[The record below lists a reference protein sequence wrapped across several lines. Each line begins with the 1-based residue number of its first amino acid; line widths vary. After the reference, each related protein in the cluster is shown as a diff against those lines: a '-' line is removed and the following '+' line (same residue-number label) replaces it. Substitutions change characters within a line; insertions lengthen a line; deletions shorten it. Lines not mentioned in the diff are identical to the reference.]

1 MDAPVKPPLGRRAR
15 KALETRHR
23 VLDAAEALFTRDG
36 YSTTTM
42 TAVAEQAD
50 VAVQTLYA
58 VFGNKRAI
66 LTELIDAR
74 VVGDDHAG
82 SLPSREDWRAMER
95 EPDPHRQLALFAQ
108 IATRIATR
116 SAAIN
121 EIMAQAAGADPEIAA
136 IYQQQRQSRYTDQ
149 RRIARSLARKGA
161 LREGL
166 TETRAADIIWAIATT
181 RTYRALV
188 DERQWT
194 SDQYEHWLKDLLARA
209 LLTERTAA
217 PREREPS
224 RAKPSE
230 PHNTRH

>member
-1 MDAPVKPPLGRRAR
+1 MTTPVKPPLGRRAR
-15 KALETRHR
+15 KALETRRR

-36 YSTTTM
+36 YAATTM
-42 TAVAEQAD
+42 IEIAEDAD

-74 VVGDDHAG
+74 VVEDGHAA
-82 SLPSREDWRAMER
+82 SLPDRADWRAMER
-95 EPDPHRQLALFAQ
+95 EPDPHRQLALFAE
-108 IATRIATR
+108 IATRIGNR

-136 IYQQQRQSRYTDQ
+136 IYQQQRHSRYRDE
-149 RRIARSLARKGA
+149 RRVARSLARKGA

-166 TETRAADIIWAIATT
+166 SETQAADIIWAIGTT

-188 DERQWT
+188 YERRWPT
-194 SDQYEHWLKDLLARA
+194 DQYECWLKDLLTRT
-209 LLTERTAA
+209 LLA
-217 PREREPS
+217 EP
-224 RAKPSE
+224 AG
-230 PHNTRH
+230 T

>member
-1 MDAPVKPPLGRRAR
+1 MDAPVNPPLGRRAR
-15 KALETRHR
+15 KALETRRR

-36 YSTTTM
+36 YAATTM
-42 TAVAEQAD
+42 NAIAEQAD

-82 SLPSREDWRAMER
+82 SLPDRDEWRAMER
-95 EPDPHRQLALFAQ
+95 QPDPHRQLALFAQ
-108 IATRIATR
+108 IATRIGNR

-136 IYQQQRQSRYTDQ
+136 IYQQQRQSRYRDE
-149 RRIARSLARKGA
+149 RRIARSLAGKGA

-166 TETRAADIIWAIATT
+166 SETQAADIIWAIGTT

-188 DERQWT
+188 GERRWT
-194 SDQYEHWLKDLLARA
+194 TDQYEHWLKDLLARA
-209 LLTERTAA
+209 LLA
-217 PREREPS
+217 EPAS
-224 RAKPSE
+224 
-230 PHNTRH
+230 T

>member
-1 MDAPVKPPLGRRAR
+1 MEAPVKPPLGRRAR
-15 KALETRHR
+15 KALETRR
-23 VLDAAEALFTRDG
+23 RILDAAEDLFTRDG
-36 YSTTTM
+36 YAATTM
-42 TAVAEQAD
+42 TAIAEHAD

-74 VVGDDHAG
+74 VAGDDHAR
-82 SLPSREDWRAMER
+82 SLPDREDWRAMER

-108 IATRIATR
+108 IATRIGNR

-121 EIMAQAAGADPEIAA
+121 EIMAGAAGADPEIAA
-136 IYQQQRQSRYTDQ
+136 IYQQQRQSRYKDE

-166 TETRAADIIWAIATT
+166 SETQAADIIWAIATT

-188 DERQWT
+188 GERRWT
-194 SDQYEHWLKDLLARA
+194 TDQYEHWLKDLLAHA
-209 LLTERTAA
+209 LLA
-217 PREREPS
+217 EPAS
-224 RAKPSE
+224 K
-230 PHNTRH
+230 